1 MGQPDLRGEEMFA
14 VCCDEC
20 GASISGDEDRYDS
33 RGLERPLCRAS
44 ERASQPARL
53 KGIETTAAA
62 ELMYDF
68 DHCNDSTAAMA
79 GRPAGRPYRCPFTSE
94 GDRRW
99 P

>member
-44 ERASQPARL
+44 ERASERASQP
-53 KGIETTAAA
+53 G
-62 ELMYDF
+62 
-68 DHCNDSTAAMA
+68 
-79 GRPAGRPYRCPFTSE
+79 
-94 GDRRW
+94 
-99 P
+99 